1 MTARGFALVDTPPFF
16 DDDLFYRLRRTRTVL
31 SYHSKRWW
39 QFPQLAC
46 YACWLE
52 EVLHEALAEE
62 AVSLASL
69 EFRHEQAGSEDR
81 EVDRLHADG
90 SYVRSVCTLHGP
102 ATVYRVE
109 RSELPVPVGHS
120 LLITGMERA
129 RSVGVP
135 CTLHRRPG
143 PGPERTVVVCSFE
156 PRSAQPQA
164 EKDYREVAQA
174 HRGRG
179 HACLRT
185 RSVPIPGKAAR

>member
-1 MTARGFALVDTPPFF
+1 MRTKPRVPLLTQHCVDRVRLDMTARGFALVDTPPFF

-31 SYHSKRWW
+31 SYHSWW
-39 QFPQLAC
+39 QFPQLA
-46 YACWLE
+46 W
-52 EVLHEALAEE
+52 
-62 AVSLASL
+62 
-69 EFRHEQAGSEDR
+69 
-81 EVDRLHADG
+81 
-90 SYVRSVCTLHGP
+90 HG
-102 ATVYRVE
+102 
-109 RSELPVPVGHS
+109 
-120 LLITGMERA
+120 LLMTGMERA

-179 HACLRT
+179 TL
-185 RSVPIPGKAAR
+185 V